1 MTSLSIRSKL
11 FLAIFFACAV
21 AVSAAAALFH
31 YRIQQSFTDYIR
43 TLDATIVEN
52 SVEVLEEYYASHQR
66 WDDLEQRPT
75 WRTVLRSGNRQI
87 RRRLPLQP
95 AEARIRI
102 QQNPQ
107 SGRRILGRMVLLD
120 RNKNHVQGRRDSH
133 PPVLL
138 KPLKHEQQTVG
149 YLGMYQRRAFNDD
162 SEDTRFINTQRK
174 TLLLVTLLTLLISA
188 LIAWLLSRQLV
199 KPIQS
204 LRRSSNE
211 LALGNYATRINVEN
225 NDELGLLSQDF
236 NKLAENLQQH
246 EKSRQ
251 QWIMDIA
258 HELRTPLSVLRGE
271 IEAIQDGISQPEP
284 DNIQSL
290 HQETLHLQRLVDD
303 LYTLSMSD
311 DGSLSYRKAP
321 LDLTELL
328 HETLAQFEHA
338 IKDSGLRLQQDIAT
352 HNITLN
358 GDRQRLQQLLQN
370 LLKNSLRYTD
380 APGTLHISLHTV
392 PASHHTTG
400 NPASSNLPG
409 NNPTAENHI
418 TGQQAHDQQ
427 HKQAH
432 NIVLTIADSM
442 PGVPDSAL
450 PRLFERLYRVESSRN
465 RATGGAGIGLSICH
479 NIVQAH
485 NGQIQAGQA
494 SLGGLRITV
503 TLPQLTDPRP

>member
-21 AVSAAAALFH
+21 AVTAAAALFH
-31 YRIQQSFTDYIR
+31 YRIQQAFTEYIH
-43 TLDATIVEN
+43 TLDATIIEN
-52 SVEVLEEYYASHQR
+52 SVEVLEEYYTTHKSWGGLQQR
-66 WDDLEQRPT
+66 LT
-75 WRTVLRSGNRQI
+75 WRDLLRSGNRQI
-87 RRRLPLQP
+87 QRQLPPQP
-95 AEARIRI
+95 AEARIRL

-107 SGRRILGRMVLLD
+107 TGRRILGRMVLLD
-120 RNKNHVQGRRDSH
+120 QDKNHIQGRPRNSL
-133 PPVLL
+133 PTLL
-138 KPLKHEQQTVG
+138 EPLKHEQQTVG
-149 YLGMYQRRAFNDD
+149 YLGMHQRRTFNDD
-162 SEDTRFINTQRK
+162 SEDARFVNTQRQ
-174 TLLLVTLLTLLISA
+174 TLLMVALLTLLISA
-188 LIAWLLSRQLV
+188 LIAWLLSRQLI

-211 LALGNYATRINVEN
+211 LAQGHYATRIQVTN

-236 NKLAENLQQH
+236 NKLAASLQQH

-271 IEAIQDGISQPEP
+271 IEAIQDGISQPDT
-284 DNIQSL
+284 DNVQSL

-328 HETLAQFEHA
+328 HETLAQFEH
-338 IKDSGLRLQQDIAT
+338 KLRDSGLRLQQDIAK
-352 HNITLN
+352 HAIMLN

-380 APGTLHISLHTV
+380 APGVLHLSLRV
-392 PASHHTTG
+392 PPNTATDKAAHK
-400 NPASSNLPG
+400 AKAQPG
-409 NNPTAENHI
+409 S
-418 TGQQAHDQQ
+418 
-427 HKQAH
+427 
-432 NIVLTIADSM
+432 IVLEIADST

-450 PRLFERLYRVESSRN
+450 PQLFDRLYRVDSSRN

-485 NGQIQAGQA
+485 DGQIQAGH
-494 SLGGLRITV
+494 STHGGLRITV
-503 TLPQLTDPRP
+503 TLPQTTA